1 MKTPECL
8 SVKETYTC
16 RSFTVKESVLQ
27 LPDRRHSVYTVEHKP
42 SVAVVPVTADGH
54 IILEKQY
61 RHAAGKILTEIP
73 AGTMDKENESPEE
86 CAQRE
91 LAEEIG
97 FKAKR
102 LIPLFSGYML
112 PGYCSEYMYFYL
124 ALDLYKEKLTGD
136 SDEYIET
143 YTIPLSEIR
152 KHLAE
157 EIVDGKS
164 VIGIM
169 LSLDYLKTKGLF

>member
-16 RSFTVKESVLQ
+16 RSF
-27 LPDRRHSVYTVEHKP
+27 
-42 SVAVVPVTADGH
+42 
-54 IILEKQY
+54 
-61 RHAAGKILTEIP
+61 TEIP

-91 LAEEIG
+91 LAEEI
-97 FKAKR
+97 
-102 LIPLFSGYML
+102 
-112 PGYCSEYMYFYL
+112 
-124 ALDLYKEKLTGD
+124 
-136 SDEYIET
+136 
-143 YTIPLSEIR
+143 
-152 KHLAE
+152 
-157 EIVDGKS
+157 VDGKS